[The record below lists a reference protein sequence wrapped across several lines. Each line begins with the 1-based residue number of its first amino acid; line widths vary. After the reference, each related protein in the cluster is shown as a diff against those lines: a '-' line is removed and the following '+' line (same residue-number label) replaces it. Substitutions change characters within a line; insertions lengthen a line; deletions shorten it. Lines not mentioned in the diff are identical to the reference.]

1 MLILLPSTYR
11 SHSHN
16 FSATKCFLIS
26 HLRTPIRTLPYH
38 PSRLFTTAVDAT
50 PYSTP
55 TTHIILCLGN
65 SYNVVTD
72 SHNFGYHTVEYT
84 WAPARHLLA
93 ADEITLQTSE
103 IPAAHSAV
111 APRTMHRRLLVLLA
125 PPPTV
130 PPFAEHI
137 QRAMRIHFSRQTQR
151 GLSQNKVYDPTHG
164 NHYEL
169 KTCTSNN

>member
-125 PPPTV
+125 HPPHRSPICGAHSARHAHT
-130 PPFAEHI
+130 F
-137 QRAMRIHFSRQTQR
+137 QSSNTTRAVTKQGVRPHTWQP
-151 GLSQNKVYDPTHG
+151 L
-164 NHYEL
+164 
-169 KTCTSNN
+169 